1 MPKIS
6 QNQELSQNLT
16 PQQVIQAKILQMGMP
31 VLEQKI
37 LKELEINPALELID
51 NEEYFDSDLEVI
63 ESENEDE
70 EFDIEEL
77 LGDPDSYEPMIPKQ
91 MDGEKD
97 ITLISKQTILEKYL
111 EQLIDANV
119 GKNKLNIG
127 IEILGNLD
135 EQGYLTIDPIL
146 LADRLE
152 CSEDSILEVMAIIQH
167 LDPPGLAARDIREC
181 LLAQS
186 EVRKSN
192 KFATLILKNY
202 FNDFINKR
210 YNQIIENLKC
220 SKEELEDAINFI
232 SKLNPSPREEE
243 DSLVRNTIVPDLSV
257 FKIHDKWEIQV
268 QGSELSQLQISSKYL
283 DMLSDKNN
291 KIEVKNYLKKKIDSA
306 NWFITAIKERKN
318 TIIKVMESIINRQK
332 NYFENDNRELIP
344 MILKDIAIDIN
355 MDISTISRVTNS
367 RYVQLPW
374 GIKELKTF
382 FSESISKKDGTMISN
397 TIVKK
402 HLKKIIQS
410 EDKLYP
416 ISDEKLTNILNKEGY
431 KIARRTVSKYREE
444 LKLPT
449 SRLRKKI
456 G

>member
-97 ITLISKQTILEKYL
+97 ITLVSKQTILEKYL

>member
-1 MPKIS
+1 MSKIS

-16 PQQVIQAKILQMGMP
+16 PQQVIQAKVLQMGMP
-31 VLEQKI
+31 ALEQKI

-51 NEEYFDSDLEVI
+51 NEEYFDSDLEVTDGQ
-63 ESENEDE
+63 SDDE

-77 LGDPDSYEPMIPKQ
+77 LGDPDSYEPMIPKHI
-91 MDGEKD
+91 DGEKD
-97 ITLISKQTILEKYL
+97 FTLVSKKTILEKYL

-119 GKNKLNIG
+119 GENKLNIAK
-127 IEILGNLD
+127 EILGNLD
-135 EQGYLTIDPIL
+135 EQGYLKIDPIL

-152 CSEDSILEVMAIIQH
+152 CSEDSILQVMSIIQH

-186 EVRKSN
+186 EVRNSN

-202 FNDFINKR
+202 FNDFVNKR
-210 YNQIIENLKC
+210 YNQIINNLKC
-220 SKEELEDAINFI
+220 SKKELEDAINFI
-232 SKLNPSPREEE
+232 SKLNPSPREED
-243 DSLVRNTIVPDLSV
+243 DSLGKDTIVPDLSV
-257 FKIHDKWEIQV
+257 FKIHEKWEIQV
-268 QGSELSQLQISSKYL
+268 QGSELPPLQISNKYL

-291 KIEVKNYLKKKIDSA
+291 KSEVKNYLKKKIDSA
-306 NWFITAIKERKN
+306 SWFIAAIKERKN

-332 NYFENDNRELIP
+332 NYFEDDNRELIP
-344 MILKDIAIDIN
+344 MILKDVAIDIN
-355 MDISTISRVTNS
+355 MDISTISRVTNG

-374 GIKELKTF
+374 GIKELKSF

-402 HLKKIIQS
+402 YLKKIIHS
-410 EDKLYP
+410 EDKLHP
-416 ISDEKLTNILNKEGY
+416 ISDEELTNILNNEGY

>member
-1 MPKIS
+1 MSKIS

-31 VLEQKI
+31 ALEQKI

-51 NEEYFDSDLEVI
+51 NEEYFDSDLEVS

-91 MDGEKD
+91 IDGQKD
-97 ITLISKQTILEKYL
+97 FTLISKKTILEKYL

-119 GKNKLNIG
+119 GKDKLNIG
-127 IEILGNLD
+127 REILGNLD

-152 CSEDSILEVMAIIQH
+152 CSEDSILEVMTIIQH

-186 EVRKSN
+186 EVRNSN
-192 KFATLILKNY
+192 KFATLILKDY
-202 FNDFINKR
+202 FNDFVNKR
-210 YNQIIENLKC
+210 YNQIINNLKC

-243 DSLVRNTIVPDLSV
+243 DSLERNTIVPDLTV
-257 FKIHDKWEIQV
+257 FKIHEKWEIQV
-268 QGSELSQLQISSKYL
+268 QGSELPQLQISSKYL

-291 KIEVKNYLKKKIDSA
+291 KSEVKNYLKKKIDSA
-306 NWFITAIKERKN
+306 SWFITAIKERKN

-332 NYFENDNRELIP
+332 NYFEDDNRELIP

-355 MDISTISRVTNS
+355 MDISTISRVTNG

-374 GIKELKTF
+374 GIKELKSF
-382 FSESISKKDGTMISN
+382 FSESISKKDGTIISN

-410 EDKLYP
+410 ENKLHP
-416 ISDEKLTNILNKEGY
+416 ISDEELTNILNEEGY

-444 LKLPT
+444 MKLPT